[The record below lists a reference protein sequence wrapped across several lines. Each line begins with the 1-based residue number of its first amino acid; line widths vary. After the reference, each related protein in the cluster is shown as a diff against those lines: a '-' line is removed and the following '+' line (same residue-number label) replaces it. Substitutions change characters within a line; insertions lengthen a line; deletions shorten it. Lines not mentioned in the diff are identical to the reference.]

1 MFYFYMEVFYFKNKK
16 QEAYPNRHLV
26 LGFKLEKSALILF
39 FVMNC
44 ITKKKKKKDFW
55 KDCLLSDCLEITSSQ
70 PNT

>member
-26 LGFKLEKSALILF
+26 LGYKLEKSALILF

-44 ITKKKKKKDFW
+44 ITKKKKKKGF
-55 KDCLLSDCLEITSSQ
+55 LEGLPTK
-70 PNT
+70 